1 MAETQDVRPRRLYD
15 NGERR
20 HKHAG
25 QTASAEIVFERG
37 NPKRAMGRRPHTIT
51 QARRE
56 ELLRDAIPGPIGDRS
71 LEVPKRLYVVHEG
84 VIYEAQTS
92 DAGMSYHAYPYHGPL
107 NGKLIEALRMTTT
120 GTGYEGAF
128 EAWVKA
134 HIKARGRSR

>member
-1 MAETQDVRPRRLYD
+1 VAETSGVSPQRIYD
-15 NGERR
+15 KGERR

-25 QTASAEIVFERG
+25 QTATAEVVFDRE
-37 NPKRAMGRRPHTIT
+37 NPRRATGRCPNTIT

-107 NGKLIEALRMTTT
+107 NGKLIRALWLTTT
-120 GTGYEGAF
+120 GTGYERAF

-134 HIKARGRSR
+134 HIEARGRWR